1 MPDPQLTPE
10 QEQERLELI
19 QRQNAAAKEL
29 VSTYERMARTAKGI
43 NDEERET
50 LDIAKKIARSSSD
63 LEKAISKRLDKT
75 SSVKDLQKAIQTLE
89 QNSLRNANLAK
100 ALDEKRIQAEEKLK
114 TLNTERLKKGTDL
127 YELQGKYENDVTRQI
142 QLETELLALS
152 NSRLQTDKDRAKAL
166 AKQVADGK
174 IALNETQKYIN
185 EKEKEVNLAQKAA
198 DEQLNL
204 TKQIQETISANE
216 KVNEETRKEIELL
229 KEAEKVKRSKNFLD
243 VLEEKFNVQKIK
255 DMTTIAGMFKIML
268 ESALRFN
275 EISVNISK
283 SLGYSAE
290 EANRV
295 TQNLVEVAAHSGNVN
310 VTLKNAG
317 EAMAELNEATGLVGE
332 YSADTLET
340 QIMLTK
346 QFGLQADEAAGIYKL
361 SVLNNQSASATNKA
375 MVGAF
380 VAARNSFKV
389 GANFKQVMAE
399 ASKVSGEL
407 AASLGYN
414 PERITKA
421 VVAMKAFGTT
431 LEQTKAQ
438 GEALLNFESSL
449 ESELK
454 AELLT
459 GQQLNLE
466 RARAA
471 ALAGD
476 QVELAKELSNQG
488 MTLQKFE
495 SMNVLARKAYSEAL
509 GLDSDKLSEQL
520 QKQELARKNGESLA
534 QLTERE
540 AAEAEKRQK
549 IQDKFNQAIEKL
561 QDLIGNL
568 VAGPL
573 SIFLDGLTTA
583 LTLIGYILRPIQF
596 IADLAGAIGEKF
608 ASWADA
614 LGPFGILLKGIAG
627 IAIVLAAYGAYAALA
642 WIPVVGPILGAAAAV
657 AVLAKGFSSLAG
669 AEKAGDLYSPADG
682 KTQVSTKEG
691 GLFELSKND
700 DVIAGPGLADKVKGD
715 KGGTMIAPQ
724 IDLTPMI
731 AAINEVK
738 SAVDR
743 LYSKDTSINMDG
755 KKVGTT
761 LTQGSY
767 KVA

>member
-1 MPDPQLTPE
+1 MPPPLTPE

-29 VSTYERMARTAKGI
+29 VSTYERMAKTVKGI
-43 NDEERET
+43 NDEEKET
-50 LDIAKKIARSSSD
+50 LDIAKKITKASSD

-75 SSVKDLQKAIQTLE
+75 SSVKDLQKSIQTLE
-89 QNSLRNANLAK
+89 KNSLRNANLTK
-100 ALDEKRIQAEEKLK
+100 ALDEKRIQSEEKLK
-114 TLNTERLKKGTDL
+114 ALNTERLKKGTDL
-127 YELQGKYENDVTRQI
+127 YDLQGKYENDVAKQI
-142 QLETELLALS
+142 QLEAELVTLS
-152 NSRLQTDKDRAKAL
+152 NSRLKADRDRAKVL

-174 IALNETQKYIN
+174 IALNETQKYIT

-204 TKQIQETISANE
+204 TKQIQDTISANE
-216 KVNEETRKEIELL
+216 KVNEETKKEIELL
-229 KEAEKVKRSKNFLD
+229 KETERVKKSKSILD
-243 VLEEKFNVQKIK
+243 ALEEKFNIQKIK

-268 ESALRFN
+268 NSAFRFN
-275 EISVNISK
+275 DISVDISK
-283 SLGYSAE
+283 NLGYGAE
-290 EANRV
+290 EANRL

-317 EAMAELNEATGLVGE
+317 EAMAELNNATGLVGE

-361 SVLNNQSASATNKA
+361 SVLNNESASATNKA

-380 VAARNSFKV
+380 VAARNSLKV
-389 GANFKQVMAE
+389 GANFRQVMAE
-399 ASKVSGEL
+399 AAKVSGQL
-407 AASLGYN
+407 AANLGYS

-438 GEALLNFESSL
+438 GDALLNFESSL
-449 ESELK
+449 EAELK

-476 QVELAKELSNQG
+476 QVALAQELANQG
-488 MTLQKFE
+488 MTLEKF
-495 SMNVLARKAYSEAL
+495 SKMNVVAQRSYAEAI
-509 GLDSDKLSEQL
+509 GLSADQLSEQL
-520 QKQELARKNGESLA
+520 QKQKLAKEQGKSLA
-534 QLTERE
+534 QITEEE
-540 AAEAEKRQK
+540 ALEAEKRQK
-549 IQDKFNQAIEKL
+549 IQDKFNLAIEKL

-573 SIFLDGLTTA
+573 SIFLDGLTSA
-583 LTLIGYILRPIQF
+583 LTLVGYILRPIQF

-669 AEKAGDLYSPADG
+669 AEQAGDMYSPADG

-700 DVIAGPGLADKVKGD
+700 DLVAGPGLADKVKGSKD
-715 KGGTMIAPQ
+715 GAIVAPQ

-731 AAINEVK
+731 AAINAVK
-738 SAVDR
+738 ESVDK
-743 LYSKDTSINMDG
+743 LYNKDTSISMDG